1 MFAPPLLRLS
11 NMADELLKRL
21 CTVIEVLILVVLIA
35 MLCIVWTKPDCRHTD
50 SDSEECLFAYDGAEK
65 QEQIQTETIIKV
77 DSTEPS
83 CPKYNLEKRLIER
96 VIKNEVEI
104 KHLHD
109 DISTVREE
117 IGEMTRR
124 INQLDLASGFR
135 FEQLSQSLI
144 ENMTRSLAELETARD
159 MVTEMTRLKGASIWP
174 PKIQFTAN
182 SPFDKYLDNGQTIV
196 LKNVV
201 INDGQGYDPN
211 TGIFTCPFSGLY
223 TFSFQHCVHR
233 GKYSHVGIVKDN
245 TLLIA
250 GVAFGTEWYPC
261 SSMQAFVSLKKGEK
275 VWSKANWESFLFHSE
290 TRWTSLS
297 GVLLRSES

>member
-159 MVTEMTRLKGASIWP
+159 MVTEMTRLK
-174 PKIQFTAN
+174 
-182 SPFDKYLDNGQTIV
+182 DD
-196 LKNVV
+196 
-201 INDGQGYDPN
+201 
-211 TGIFTCPFSGLY
+211 
-223 TFSFQHCVHR
+223 
-233 GKYSHVGIVKDN
+233 
-245 TLLIA
+245 
-250 GVAFGTEWYPC
+250 
-261 SSMQAFVSLKKGEK
+261 
-275 VWSKANWESFLFHSE
+275 
-290 TRWTSLS
+290 
-297 GVLLRSES
+297 